1 VYPVAAVLASKEIM
15 LTIRPGEHGST
26 YGGNPLACAVAS
38 ASLKVL
44 VDERLTERAQDLGVV
59 FRSTI
64 SGWKHPLVQTVR
76 GRGLL
81 NAVVINEGASTKRR
95 TAWQLCLLLKSRG
108 VLAKPT
114 HGHMCVLRL
123 VFFSTISLTQLT
135 VFGLPLRSSSP
146 TRSCVAHSTSSRR
159 RLMTSTRCVQLRR
172 LLDNNSSNFH
182 SSMSSP
188 ARLRA
193 RRVMRS
199 TSRTETGLDIRSQNP
214 QLVSCSSRTRVL
226 YIRILHNVS
235 NGIMPVSFVTCGDV
249 NGDAARAVGAWQ
261 QFWAGYIAAWP
272 ATLRLLLIR
281 FPAYAPCRIT
291 RSPGGLDA
299 TVAQEQDV
307 NLR

>member
-1 VYPVAAVLASKEIM
+1 M

-114 HGHMCVLRL
+114 HGHMCVQWLVLKIIVLMQFLASGSPLRL
-123 VFFSTISLTQLT
+123 
-135 VFGLPLRSSSP
+135 SSP
-146 TRSCVAHSTSSRR
+146 TLSYVAHSTSSRR
-159 RLMTSTRCVQLRR
+159 LLMTSTRCVQLRR
-172 LLDNNSSNFH
+172 ALDNNSFSFR

-199 TSRTETGLDIRSQNP
+199 TSRTETGLDIRLQNP
-214 QLVSCSSRTRVL
+214 QLVSCSSRTRAL
-226 YIRILHNVS
+226 YIPILHNVS

-261 QFWAGYIAAWP
+261 RFWAGYIAAWP

-299 TVAQEQDV
+299 TVAQEQDA